1 VHEATDR
8 APAGDREWGASAL
21 PALKRLAAALRTC
34 GLYHLRHPHT
44 STAIAQ
50 FLAVVAGP
58 LEAHGLFE
66 VEIARASFTFP
77 GDSTERDDADI
88 LPLVSSLHA
97 RALRR
102 LAILPGVDAS
112 EVRRLLEILITP
124 PAGVRHQG
132 GIENVL
138 RTRGVRHIVV
148 RELLAPV
155 EEPLLTHLAPDDR
168 ARAMVILQ
176 RFIAAG
182 RNVRLYRGGHLTVE
196 RTIGELFAALIPA
209 LAVWGSVRY
218 DVRDG
223 AVFIGQDILDD
234 DAVFVAAFA
243 SDCAARGVGS
253 LTFARGLTR
262 AELARV
268 VALFAREPE
277 ELIVEGGFVDAL
289 RGRRLEHV
297 SAAAGGSA

>member
-44 STAIAQ
+44 NTAITQ
-50 FLAVVAGP
+50 FLDVVAGP
-58 LEAHGLFE
+58 LEARGLFE

-77 GDSTERDDADI
+77 GEGAERDDADVM
-88 LPLVSSLHA
+88 PLVSSLHA
-97 RALRR
+97 RGIRR
-102 LAILPGVDAS
+102 LAVLPGVAAS
-112 EVRRLLEILITP
+112 EIRRLLEILITP
-124 PAGVRHQG
+124 PLDVPHRGE
-132 GIENVL
+132 IENVL

-148 RELLAPV
+148 RELLAPA
-155 EEPLLTHLAPDDR
+155 EEPFLTHLAPGDR
-168 ARAMVILQ
+168 ARAMAILQ

-196 RTIGELFAALIPA
+196 RSIDELFAALTPA
-209 LAVWGSVRY
+209 LALWGSVRY

-223 AVFIGQDILDD
+223 AVFTGQDVLDD

-253 LTFARGLTR
+253 LTFAQGLTR

-268 VALFAREPE
+268 VALFVREPE

-289 RGRRLEHV
+289 RGRRVEHV
-297 SAAAGGSA
+297 SAGAVGSA